1 MTTDP
6 ATERM
11 AAQMA
16 QLLTQSDL
24 PELEQIVAL
33 WIKDAATSTERG
45 ICQRFGAQLLELK
58 KQFIALGT
66 SQPTTQELELALTM
80 MLQLAAQKDRA

>member
-1 MTTDP
+1 MSTDP
-6 ATERM
+6 ATEHM

-24 PELEQIVAL
+24 PELEEIVAR
-33 WIKDAATSTERG
+33 WIKDAATETERS
-45 ICQRFGAQLLELK
+45 ICQRFGTQLVALK
-58 KQFIALGT
+58 KQFTALGAE
-66 SQPTTQELELALTM
+66 QPTKQELELALTM